1 MDLFN
6 LKAVLKLDDSEYKS
20 GLSTAA
26 SIAGKAGSAIGKG
39 LATAAKVGTAALTA
53 TTTAVTAVGT
63 AAIKS
68 YANYEQL
75 AGGVEKLYATA
86 ADKVKT
92 YANQAYATS
101 GMSANQYMETAT
113 SFSAAL
119 IKSLGNDYDKA
130 ADMTD
135 TAMQAISDNVNV
147 FGSDMVSVQNAFQG
161 FAKQNYTMLDNLK
174 LGYGGTKE
182 QMEQL
187 IADANEWAATNGKAA
202 NLSID
207 SFADVVTAIDYIQ
220 QKQGIAGATAMEA
233 MKTLEGSANMT
244 KSAWQNVITAIGR
257 GEGLS
262 EAIDGLIKAVF
273 GEDEETGLLNQIVP
287 RVQTVMEGIGRFV
300 SAAGPFISDR
310 LPDLVNSILPNLISA
325 GMDLLSAL
333 GQGFM
338 DYLPD
343 LLFTIGDIMEQI
355 LQTLVDATA
364 NGSGYILEVID
375 WILGIFEENYTTFI
389 DMGFEIITNILNGF
403 MSGETDIISY
413 ASIIIE
419 HFVQALIEYA
429 PYLIEAATN
438 AIVTLATGL
447 SNELPTLIPIA
458 IEAILTIVESLL
470 DNADQLIDAAIAIII
485 ALADGL
491 INALPTLIEKAP
503 EIIHKLVVAL
513 VNNLPK
519 IAEAAVKIIVHLAES
534 LIKNLPQIVKA
545 GIEIIG
551 SLVGGIFG
559 VMGKLWDAGGR
570 IISEIWNSIKSGI
583 SEAGNWGRDLIDGFV
598 DGIMGGIG
606 NLISA
611 VSGIADTIWSYL
623 HFSEPDV
630 GPLANFHTYAPD
642 MMNLF
647 IKGVKDNTKKLQ
659 DQIESSFNFEDMI
672 NTDVDF
678 GGVNTGAT
686 AGTSNN
692 SVVINVYG
700 AEGQDVNELAD
711 IISRRIAYETRKQG
725 MAWGTA

>member
-6 LKAVLKLDDSEYKS
+6 LKAILKLDDSEYKS

-86 ADKVKT
+86 ADKVKA
-92 YANQAYATS
+92 YADQAYATS

-135 TAMQAISDNVNV
+135 VAMQAISDNVNV
-147 FGSDMVSVQNAFQG
+147 FGSDMASVQNAFQG

-202 NLSID
+202 DLSID

-244 KSAWQNVITAIGR
+244 KAAWQNVITAIGR

-287 RVQTVMEGIGRFV
+287 RVQTVMEGIGKFV

-343 LLFTIGDIMEQI
+343 LLFTVGDIMEQI

-375 WILGIFEENYTTFI
+375 WILGVFEENYTDFI
-389 DMGFEIITNILNGF
+389 DMGFEIITNILDGF
-403 MSGETDIISY
+403 ISGETDIISY

-429 PYLIEAATN
+429 PYLLEAATN

-447 SNELPTLIPIA
+447 ANELPTLIPIA

-470 DNADQLIDAAIAIII
+470 DNVDQLVDAAIEIILALANGLIDA
-485 ALADGL
+485 
-491 INALPTLIEKAP
+491 LPRLIEKAP
-503 EIIHKLVVAL
+503 VIIEKLVNAII
-513 VNNLPK
+513 NNLPK
-519 IAEAAVKIIVHLAES
+519 LLEAGAQIIASLIES
-534 LIKNLPQIVKA
+534 LLKNLPQILKA
-545 GIEIIG
+545 AVEIIG
-551 SLVGGIFG
+551 TLVSGLIGELG
-559 VMGKLWDAGGR
+559 AVLDAGVR
-570 IISEIWNSIKSGI
+570 VIDTIWNGIKEGI
-583 SEAGNWGRDLIDGFV
+583 GDAANWGRDLIDSFV
-598 DGIMGGIG
+598 DGIKGAIGGVVD
-606 NLISA
+606 A
-611 VSGIADTIWSYL
+611 VRGIADTVSDYL

-630 GPLANFHTYAPD
+630 GPLANFHTFAPD
-642 MMNLF
+642 MMGLF
-647 IKGVKDNTKKLQ
+647 IKGIKDNTGKLQ
-659 DQIESSFNFEDMI
+659 DQIESSFDFEDLI
-672 NTDVDF
+672 NANADISI
-678 GGVNTGAT
+678 GAGAT

-692 SVVINVYG
+692 SVVVNVYA
-700 AEGQDVNELAD
+700 AEGQDVNELAE
-711 IISRRIAYETRKQG
+711 IVSRRIAYETRKQG
-725 MAWGTA
+725 MTWGTT